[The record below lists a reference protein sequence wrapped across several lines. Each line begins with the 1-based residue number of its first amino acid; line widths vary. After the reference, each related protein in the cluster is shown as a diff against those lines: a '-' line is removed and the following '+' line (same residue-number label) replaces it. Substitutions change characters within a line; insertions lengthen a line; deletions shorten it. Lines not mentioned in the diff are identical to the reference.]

1 MDVKKVIQEAEDKAM
16 EARLNCVGSMYYLAS
31 LKLSILQNEMKTFM
45 NDLSSISPS
54 NYEQK
59 KRGKFRSAEEEDY
72 SVVNIRDYVKVEF
85 PKLKNLC
92 AGADAVDSAI
102 KKGMIAEGPMALM
115 TTEFYVVDVGL
126 DESGI
131 PIRKTIDIELR
142 QNLKAPTFDMSSLS
156 MDPAQAQENGKK
168 IQEFQEECDRYIAIM
183 DELSKQCMVFY
194 NCLFNANKSWFA
206 TLGEKMHEAV
216 GSKGGLKLVGKK
228 NFSEDN
234 MNLFS
239 NTVNM
244 AQVVQALIATNILD
258 RYGQYSLDSKRVI
271 GKAMRATEP
280 NLDQTNPDI
289 DHALFQLEQEMKAGE
304 TEYAKYLRKKE
315 EEAERRRQEEIAR
328 KEAEAKR
335 IEEEKQAR
343 LAAIAA
349 EQARREEEAKR
360 AEEAYAAAHA
370 EEIAA
375 AKRAEEE
382 KLAEEARKEAAERER
397 LDAIRRNEEA
407 TKALQEARRQAEIRK
422 KEEEARKE
430 AAVAKA
436 MEEARK
442 AKKIRE
448 AKEAEAKK
456 RAEAVA
462 HMEEN
467 EAGMIIEKPSVEMF
481 TPIGGAI
488 GGSAGG
494 ASAGSSGAAQ
504 GILMPIEEV
513 APTPTKVEDKP
524 QETSGILNP
533 IEPEPIITETAKP
546 DLFSKEPE
554 KQAEP
559 AAAVTPSA
567 IVTPAA
573 PETPAATVASAAPE
587 TPAATVTPAASETPA
602 ATVTSAAPE
611 SSEPTSAILSSVPE
625 ESPLA
630 ESEKPKAAPEV
641 SNAGAGWMAD
651 DAKLAEMSKQEED
664 RKDAEKKRNSMTQ
677 EEIEFE
683 KGMVITDSSAGDT
696 SSHKKQ
702 APKSSSSSKSSS
714 AGYSG
719 SRISDEKPK
728 FSLYDLPEAPDAV
741 LWIVAALI
749 GALGLYRIYSVELIP
764 GIIIIIAAACICPKT
779 MAYKPQFVKFGVGLA
794 LVIVSLL
801 IPSGIIEHKD
811 NDTVITWA
819 KHLGDSDEPKVV
831 DEENYHNTNMKKSE
845 YAFKFQHY
853 SSKEISIEG
862 AEDFLREFLYGKQTN
877 ININETQID
886 LTGHNQLQPYQVNTV
901 SVDKNKTKL
910 VAIIRTLSKNYK
922 VVVKPLKDNRA
933 KVVSK
938 EMK

>member
-16 EARLNCVGSMYYLAS
+16 EARLDCVGSMYYLAS

-142 QNLKAPTFDMSSLS
+142 QNLKAPTFDMSTLS
-156 MDPAQAQENGKK
+156 MDPTQAQENGKK
-168 IQEFQEECDRYIAIM
+168 IQEFQEECDRYVAIM
-183 DELSKQCMVFY
+183 DELSKQCMTFY

-216 GSKGGLKLVGKK
+216 GSKGGLKLMGKK

-280 NLDQTNPDI
+280 NLDQSNPDI

-304 TEYAKYLRKKE
+304 TEYAKFLRKKE

-382 KLAEEARKEAAERER
+382 KLAEQARKEAAERER

-407 TKALQEARRQAEIRK
+407 TKALAEARRQAEIRK

-448 AKEAEAKK
+448 AKEAEAKR

-488 GGSAGG
+488 GG
-494 ASAGSSGAAQ
+494 ASAEPAQ
-504 GILMPIEEV
+504 GILMPMEDRFVEPEKKEEKTQDN
-513 APTPTKVEDKP
+513 P
-524 QETSGILNP
+524 GIINP
-533 IEPEPIITETAKP
+533 IEPEPIVTESAKP
-546 DLFSKEPE
+546 ELFSVEPE
-554 KQAEP
+554 KKEESAPISANPEP
-559 AAAVTPSA
+559 APASASVITEPVPEPTPSV
-567 IVTPAA
+567 VTQESKPEPQAPA
-573 PETPAATVASAAPE
+573 
-587 TPAATVTPAASETPA
+587 
-602 ATVTSAAPE
+602 
-611 SSEPTSAILSSVPE
+611 
-625 ESPLA
+625 
-630 ESEKPKAAPEV
+630 
-641 SNAGAGWMAD
+641 AGAGWMAD

-664 RKDAEKKRNSMTQ
+664 RKDEAKKRNAMSQ
-677 EEIEFE
+677 EDIEFE
-683 KGMVITDSSAGDT
+683 KGMVITDSSMGDSGSQKKSEPKT
-696 SSHKKQ
+696 S
-702 APKSSSSSKSSS
+702 AKSSSSV
-714 AGYSG
+714 G
-719 SRISDEKPK
+719 SRSSYATNDKPK
-728 FSLYDLPEAPDAV
+728 FSLYDLPELPDAI
-741 LWIVAALI
+741 LWIVAAAI
-749 GALGLYRIYSVELIP
+749 GVFGLYRIYSVEFIAGVIL
-764 GIIIIIAAACICPKT
+764 IIAAACLCPKT
-779 MAYKPQFVKFGVGLA
+779 MAYKPQFVKFAVGLV
-794 LVIVSLL
+794 LIIVSMFA
-801 IPSGIIEHKD
+801 PSDVIAHKD

-853 SSKEISIEG
+853 SSKEVSIEG
-862 AEDFLREFLYGKQTN
+862 AEDFLREFLYGKQSN

-910 VAIIRTLSKNYK
+910 VATIRTLSKNYK
-922 VVVKPLKDNRA
+922 VVVKPMKNNRA
-933 KVVSK
+933 KVVVK
-938 EMK
+938 EDR